1 MTWNDA
7 ARICTLEGGHILS
20 IKSQEKFELIK
31 ELTIDEWRLFS
42 HEDYWIGLAE
52 PSQGFLVWAD
62 CTGMTYERRK
72 VESYNDNE
80 KCYVIKHHAPYIWE
94 SKKCDE
100 SNYFACE
107 TIVLGDCDEQITT
120 VLNANRMGT
129 YNGMSKTDCQ
139 SNCSS
144 SPTCWSGISTDE
156 GRCILMEF
164 RTGSEPLSNVTMFRK
179 SCLQVH
185 VKEEAEIPDLPDTNQ
200 DLNPLLGCSLET
212 STSAFTPSF
221 VLVQSGM
228 SATDTSCLEFETITE
243 YETIS
248 TTETLN
254 VTETIHVTDHVIVTS
269 TSVALLTTR
278 VIDNYSTMFTLT
290 STVNYTETYYFTS
303 TVYDTKCKVNC
314 SHASNLYLS
323 TDDPSLVEAIS
334 SMENDLIVDKT
345 TTSAYKRTL
354 SSAPDGRTS
363 SCVIGVAGIAILVAL
378 FSFILLGDLPLVVRY
393 FKAAFDIRCR
403 CR

>member
-1 MTWNDA
+1 M
-7 ARICTLEGGHILS
+7 LP
-20 IKSQEKFELIK
+20 F
-31 ELTIDEWRLFS
+31 
-42 HEDYWIGLAE
+42 
-52 PSQGFLVWAD
+52 
-62 CTGMTYERRK
+62 
-72 VESYNDNE
+72 
-80 KCYVIKHHAPYIWE
+80 YI
-94 SKKCDE
+94 
-100 SNYFACE
+100 
-107 TIVLGDCDEQITT
+107 
-120 VLNANRMGT
+120 
-129 YNGMSKTDCQ
+129 
-139 SNCSS
+139 
-144 SPTCWSGISTDE
+144 
-156 GRCILMEF
+156 
-164 RTGSEPLSNVTMFRK
+164 
-179 SCLQVH
+179 
-185 VKEEAEIPDLPDTNQ
+185 
-200 DLNPLLGCSLET
+200 
-212 STSAFTPSF
+212 SAFTPSF

-254 VTETIHVTDHVIVTS
+254 VTETVHVTDHVIVTS

-290 STVNYTETYYFTS
+290 STVNYTETYNFTS
-303 TVYDTKCKVNC
+303 TVYDTKCIVNC